1 MNWKETITQVDYV
14 LMNRYFH
21 ILVVRVHDDMV
32 FIVLKNRL
40 IRWWSIAD
48 TKSFGLATLSNC
60 ENTTSQL
67 LFIALCSLS
76 VTVCPI
82 TFSFLL
88 SSGFCGN
95 GEAPLVCPGKG
106 EECFCC
112 FFCDKVRSQSW
123 SKLHTADSVK
133 CYERFFYVQTIQ

>member
-1 MNWKETITQVDYV
+1 MERDYYSSWI
-14 LMNRYFH
+14 MYSWIDIF

-32 FIVLKNRL
+32 FTVLKNRF

-76 VTVCPI
+76 VTVLGGSLFELSYIVTNLVYTGNYVPLHSVSCCHLVSVAMGKPLLFAQEKERSVFVA
-82 TFSFLL
+82 FS
-88 SSGFCGN
+88 
-95 GEAPLVCPGKG
+95 VTK
-106 EECFCC
+106 
-112 FFCDKVRSQSW
+112 
-123 SKLHTADSVK
+123 
-133 CYERFFYVQTIQ
+133 